1 MTTTQAHQT
10 LRSLQHQANEASI
23 FASVTLDGERLE
35 CEAKDAAAKAEYR
48 IEAAEDGWRLSL
60 GTADRWLSE
69 SIESQL
75 VESRDSMEDLLRE
88 ELVDLD
94 CMEAP
99 PKIRH
104 FRDESRRYVFECTVP
119 FGTDPAEDLR
129 RAICFLLAFESMFR
143 QLGDMSGAESEE

>member
-1 MTTTQAHQT
+1 MTSTQAQQT
-10 LRSLQHQANEASI
+10 LRSLHDHAKGASI
-23 FASVTLDGERLE
+23 FSAIMLDGSRLE
-35 CEAKDAAAKAEYR
+35 CEAKDAAAKAQYR
-48 IEAAEDGWRLSL
+48 IEATNDGWRLSL

-94 CMEAP
+94 CMDAP

-104 FRDESRRYVFECTVP
+104 FRDESKRYVFECTVP
-119 FGTDPAEDLR
+119 FGADLADDLR
-129 RAICFLLAFESMFR
+129 RTKCFLLAFESMFR
-143 QLGDMSGAESEE
+143 QLGDMSGAGNEE

>member
-1 MTTTQAHQT
+1 MTSTQAQQT
-10 LRSLQHQANEASI
+10 LRSLHDHAKEASI
-23 FASVTLDGERLE
+23 FASVALTGERLE
-35 CEAKDAAAKAEYR
+35 CEAKDSAAKAQYR
-48 IEAAEDGWRLSL
+48 IEAASDGWRLSL

-94 CMEAP
+94 CLEAP

-104 FRDESRRYVFECTVP
+104 FRDESKRYVFECTVP
-119 FGTDPAEDLR
+119 FGADLADDLQ
-129 RAICFLLAFESMFR
+129 RAQLFLFAFESMFR
-143 QLGDMSGAESEE
+143 QLGDMSGAGSEE

>member
-1 MTTTQAHQT
+1 MTLTQAQQT
-10 LRSLQHQANEASI
+10 LRSLHEHAQKASI
-23 FASVTLDGERLE
+23 FSGLQLDGSRLE
-35 CEAKDAAAKAEYR
+35 CEAKDSAAKAEYR
-48 IEAAEDGWRLSL
+48 FEVSADGWRLSL

-94 CMEAP
+94 CLEAP

-104 FRDESRRYVFECTVP
+104 FRDESKRYVFECTVP
-119 FGTDPAEDLR
+119 FGADLVDDLR
-129 RAICFLLAFESMFR
+129 RAKCFLFAFESMFR
-143 QLGDMSGAESEE
+143 QLGDMSGAEGEE